1 MKFHFEASSEFKN
14 LTMSLCYNRKPRPS
28 GRGKEE
34 LKKLKVHPRETY
46 DDVVKRLIEE
56 YRRRRHEKD

>member
-1 MKFHFEASSEFKN
+1 
-14 LTMSLCYNRKPRPS
+14 
-28 GRGKEE
+28 

-56 YRRRRHEKD
+56 HRRRGHEED

>member
-1 MKFHFEASSEFKN
+1 
-14 LTMSLCYNRKPRPS
+14 
-28 GRGKEE
+28 

>member
-1 MKFHFEASSEFKN
+1 MPATEPIRIGKD
-14 LTMSLCYNRKPRPS
+14 T
-28 GRGKEE
+28 KEE

-46 DDVVKRLIEE
+46 DVIKRLIEE

>member
-1 MKFHFEASSEFKN
+1 LLATR
-14 LTMSLCYNRKPRPS
+14 LTSRWPKPRPS
-28 GRGKEE
+28 GRGKVFKLLFAKEE

-46 DDVVKRLIEE
+46 DDVIKRLIEE